1 MPRRSARADSTVEA
15 SRQTLAEIT
24 SERIRDDII
33 TGKFKPGERLL
44 LTALCARYG
53 VSMSPLRE
61 ALAGLAAEQFI
72 VFEGRHGFRVDTMS
86 EQDLDDQTET
96 RKLIEADILRLA
108 LFHGDEIWESQVI
121 ATFHQLAHTE
131 RRIIETGERGDPV
144 WEIRNAAFHDAIAS
158 ACPLRLLKQ
167 LRAQVFAKALRYR
180 YVAWLALPDPAI
192 IAAEH
197 REIFEATMARDE
209 ARLVAASNAHIGHV
223 AAFARGHLPGAAA
236 SAGPTSSRVFPQDFD
251 SRDQREAEMA
261 PAPRPGRGRGVGEP

>member
-1 MPRRSARADSTVEA
+1 MPRRSPSASLTTEA

-33 TGKFKPGERLL
+33 TGKFRPGERLL
-44 LTALCARYG
+44 LMALCARYG

-72 VFEGRHGFRVDTMS
+72 VFEGRHGFRVDMMS
-86 EQDLDDQTET
+86 EEDLDDLTET
-96 RKLIEADILRLA
+96 RKLVEAAILRLA
-108 LFHGDEIWESQVI
+108 LVHGDEIWESQVI
-121 ATFHQLAHTE
+121 AAFHQLTHTE
-131 RRIIETGERGDPV
+131 QRIIETDERADPA

-167 LRAQVFAKALRYR
+167 LRSQVFAKALRYR
-180 YVAWLALPDPAI
+180 YVAWLALPDPAV

-209 ARLVAASNAHIGHV
+209 ARLVAASNIHIGHV
-223 AAFARGHLPGAAA
+223 AAFARGRLPSAA
-236 SAGPTSSRVFPQDFD
+236 SGSPPDL
-251 SRDQREAEMA
+251 
-261 PAPRPGRGRGVGEP
+261 P